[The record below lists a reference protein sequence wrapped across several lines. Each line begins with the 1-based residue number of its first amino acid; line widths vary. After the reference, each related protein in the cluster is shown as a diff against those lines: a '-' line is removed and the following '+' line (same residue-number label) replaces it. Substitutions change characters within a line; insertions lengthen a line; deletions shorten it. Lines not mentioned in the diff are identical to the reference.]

1 MQNAIRFKDQNL
13 SITHFY
19 NEVLI
24 ECVVCSKMAKCSV
37 SNETNV
43 AKLICLNC
51 GLNKTKN
58 TQIDTYIRVIM
69 PAHSYFNATLWL
81 QYSFKKSLFWAYNYE
96 HLNYLEAYIQSTLR
110 EHDERQG
117 FTLLEKLPKFIHKG
131 TNREGLLKIIKKLKS
146 K

>member
-1 MQNAIRFKDQNL
+1 MKQKFMKLNKFLKLSLSKVKNKTKKYFILMEKRLSLTNFEKGRISQLKDQNL

-51 GLNKTKN
+51 GLN
-58 TQIDTYIRVIM
+58 
-69 PAHSYFNATLWL
+69 
-81 QYSFKKSLFWAYNYE
+81 
-96 HLNYLEAYIQSTLR
+96 
-110 EHDERQG
+110 
-117 FTLLEKLPKFIHKG
+117 
-131 TNREGLLKIIKKLKS
+131 
-146 K
+146 